1 VAEMFEN
8 FTIVLCFVQF
18 VDHVYIIM

>member
-18 VDHVYIIM
+18 VVHVYIIM